1 MPERKPIKQGE
12 LSRLGE
18 KVRAMRRQREMSQ
31 AQLAERLGIS
41 GSYLN
46 LIEANKR
53 PLPATLLLRVASELG
68 VDLGAFSS
76 DVDTRAEQALREVF
90 GDPLFEPNALT
101 NADVR
106 ELVAAAPNAARAVLS
121 LYRAYK

>member
-1 MPERKPIKQGE
+1 MAERKAARQHDVA
-12 LSRLGE
+12 RLGE
-18 KVRAMRRQREMSQ
+18 KVRALRRQREMSQ

-53 PLPATLLLRVASELG
+53 PLPGTLLLRVAGELG
-68 VDLGAFSS
+68 VELGAFSA
-76 DVDTRAEQALREVF
+76 DVDTRAEQGLREVF

-106 ELVAAAPNAARAVLS
+106 ELVAAAPPLPAAPPP
-121 LYRAYK
+121 